1 MLRFYSTL
9 VLCFLGSFSVNAQ
22 HECAIGK
29 TAHPTTTLQKANAT
43 PVQMAIMEKYDVR
56 FHHLKLSVERQNK
69 TIAGSVR
76 TIAVTKVAGVDS
88 FMFQLHADLILD
100 SVTAAGVRHNFTRYP
115 DVATVAL
122 GSSLPAGA
130 TIDLIIYYHG
140 TPPTGGSAAIGDGFS
155 NKASPTYGNQITWSL
170 SQPYSAYEW
179 WPCKQSLQDKIDS
192 VFLDITTDTSNKVG
206 SNGVLKAVVPAGTGK
221 HTYKW
226 ETRYPMNF
234 YLVAVCVGQ
243 YVEYNDYAHPK
254 QIADSVRI
262 QHYIYNTSAYAN
274 NMSAIKA
281 TAPQLELFSDLFGL
295 YPFYREK
302 YGHVMAPFSG
312 GMEHQTMTT
321 LGILNFGIVAH
332 ELAHQWFGDNVTCA
346 TWKDIWLNE
355 GSATYCEYLAAQ
367 YLTPASNALSVL
379 RKIQSEA
386 KKNSGTV
393 YVDDTTNVNRI
404 FSSSLT
410 YNKGGAVLHMLRYH
424 MGDSAFFRLCKTY
437 QQRFGNSNATTA
449 QYQALVQE
457 ITGQDYAWFFSQWIY
472 GNGFPWL
479 NLRWNY
485 TSNML
490 TMVMRQDNPFDASN
504 IFKLKVQVKVY
515 AGGKDTLVDILFP
528 QNGNLSESWQAFAWL
543 ARPDSVII
551 DPQEWLL
558 KIVTVT
564 EDTSL
569 SSLQEI
575 SRDGATEMMVYPNP
589 ATQSIHVTG
598 YTNALEYELSDM
610 SGRIIATGRLDA
622 NGEISVAEIPQGI
635 YVLTGVSNN
644 RELLRQKLI
653 IMH

>member
-9 VLCFLGSFSVNAQ
+9 LLCFLGSFSVNAQ

-29 TAHPTTTLQKANAT
+29 TAHTTTTLQKANAT
-43 PVQMAIMEKYDVR
+43 SAQMAIMEKYDVR

-76 TIAVTKVAGVDS
+76 TIAVTRVAGVDS
-88 FMFQLHADLILD
+88 FMFQLHADLVLD
-100 SVTAAGVRHNFTRYP
+100 SVTIGGVRRNTTRYP
-115 DVATVAL
+115 DVASVAL
-122 GSSLPAGA
+122 GSSLPVGA
-130 TIDLIIYYHG
+130 TMDIVIYYHG

-206 SNGVLKAVVPAGTGK
+206 SNGVLKAVVPAGSGK

-262 QHYIYNTSAYAN
+262 QHYIYNTTAYDN

-321 LGILNFGIVAH
+321 LGIFNFGIVAH

-355 GSATYCEYLAAQ
+355 GYATYCEYLAAQ
-367 YLTPASNALSVL
+367 YLTPSSNALNVL
-379 RKIQSEA
+379 LKIQSEA

-393 YVDDTTNVNRI
+393 YVDDTTNVGRI

-424 MGDSAFFRLCKTY
+424 LGDTAFFRLCKTY
-437 QQRFGNSNATTA
+437 QQRYGNSNATTA

-457 ITGQDYAWFFSQWIY
+457 ITGQDYSWFFNQWIY
-472 GNGFPWL
+472 GNGYPWL
-479 NLRWNY
+479 KLRWTY
-485 TSNML
+485 KSDML
-490 TMVMRQDNPFDASN
+490 TLVMRQDNPFDASN
-504 IFKLKVQVKVY
+504 VFKLKVPVKIFSG
-515 AGGKDTLVDILFP
+515 AKDTVVEFVFP
-528 QNGNLSESWQAFAWL
+528 QNGNAAESWLAFKWSD
-543 ARPDSVII
+543 RPYSIII
-551 DPQEWLL
+551 DPQDWLL
-558 KIVTVT
+558 KIVTIA

-569 SSLQEI
+569 SSVKEVTKDVE
-575 SRDGATEMMVYPNP
+575 SEVMVIPNP
-589 ATQSIHVTG
+589 ATQSIHVSG
-598 YTNALEYELSDM
+598 FVDALQYELTDLAGRTII
-610 SGRIIATGRLDA
+610 SGVLNTDE
-622 NGEISVAEIPQGI
+622 EIPVAEIPSGI
-635 YVLTGVSNN
+635 YVLTGTNSN
-644 RELLRQKLI
+644 RKFLRQKLI